1 MLSSSKSHR
10 KSGRKEGRVGWGEE
24 GNEERKKE
32 EMVERG
38 GKNFK
43 NSPLGKSLPD

>member
-1 MLSSSKSHR
+1 M
-10 KSGRKEGRVGWGEE
+10 GERKEGWDGGKKEMKK
-24 GNEERKKE
+24 GIKKE

-43 NSPLGKSLPD
+43 NSPLGRSLPD